1 LARSKPITRP
11 VALDSQ
17 TITPGIYTINAR
29 RYLLRYSA
37 VHMVR
42 ANGQPSRYVVA
53 RVAGAGLQVTGN
65 GHGHEPA
72 MHALATGQALQ
83 VEAHCSRCTAR
94 LVDPESI
101 ARGFGPECAKAVA

>member
-1 LARSKPITRP
+1 MRTESTVL
-11 VALDSQ
+11 
-17 TITPGIYTINAR
+17 TPGIYAINAR
-29 RYLLRYSA
+29 RYLVRDSA
-37 VHMVR
+37 VRMIR
-42 ANGQPSRYVVA
+42 GNGQLSRYVVA

-72 MHALATGQALQ
+72 MHTLATGQALQ